1 MLSVW
6 FRIAGDTEHAPKI
19 NNMLTFT
26 RTPNF
31 EEMVECCT
39 YIHMIEVHKWA
50 VNTHMD
56 LLNATSTVDF
66 SIGFSFSFELFFY
79 LIDGIWSIF
88 SKKETNWIWFV
99 LKSFKRKKYKEIA
112 HNFWYPHSSMNESKN
127 VYCLCSNK
135 ACFISKTEG
144 NIFFSKKICWL
155 SAISFKVNRI
165 NQLKGYRRTIFKIF
179 PKCKYNL
186 SVVSGKIF
194 PFSLYFIWVWYGRF
208 QA

>member
-56 LLNATSTVDF
+56 LLNAASTVDF
-66 SIGFSFSFELFFY
+66 SIGFSFSFELCFY

-88 SKKETNWIWFV
+88 SKKETNWIWFE

-112 HNFWYPHSSMNESKN
+112 YNFWYPHSSMNESKN

-135 ACFISKTEG
+135 ACFISKTEE
-144 NIFFSKKICWL
+144 NIFFSKKNLLVVCHIIQSQSNQPTKRL
-155 SAISFKVNRI
+155 SQNNI
-165 NQLKGYRRTIFKIF
+165 
-179 PKCKYNL
+179 
-186 SVVSGKIF
+186 
-194 PFSLYFIWVWYGRF
+194 
-208 QA
+208 